1 MWKPIIGIL
10 VLAALTGFAELPGF
24 AQEPPEDFFTG
35 SVQPLLS
42 ASCLSC
48 HNQKVRSSGL
58 ALDARQDVLTGG
70 NRGPAITAGSP
81 DSSLMIQAV
90 EHAGDLKMPPVGK
103 LSGQQIA
110 ILRRWIE
117 QGAVWHSNASAAKDT
132 AGRDHWAFQQP
143 RRATPPAVRNA
154 GWVRN
159 PLDRFILAKLEAD
172 GIAPSPAADR
182 ATLLRRVSLD
192 LTGLPPT
199 AEELSRFLNDP
210 SPNAYE
216 KVVDRLLASPHY
228 GERWGRRWLDLARYA
243 DSDGYTID
251 DPRHIWA
258 YRDWVIDALNRDM
271 PFDRFTIEQ
280 IAGDLLPSPTQDQLI
295 ATGFHRN
302 TPSNY
307 EGGIDHEQYRVEAV
321 ADRVATTGAVF
332 LGLTLGC
339 ARCHD
344 HKYDPI
350 QQKEFYQL
358 FAYFN
363 STAEITKES
372 ERPQH
377 NRPKL
382 ELPTPE
388 QAQAWNQYSSDLFEL
403 NDTIAERLSQLVVRP
418 GASADVPAYASVG
431 EDEELRKLLAER
443 RRLRQNPP
451 VVNYTLIMRELP
463 KPRESY
469 VHLGGDFLRK
479 GIPVN
484 PGVPAAV
491 STGTRPAGTSR
502 LDLARWLVDPGNPL
516 TARVT
521 VNRFWQAYFGRGI
534 VASENDFGLAG
545 DKPTHPELLDWLAA
559 EFMGRGWSQK
569 AIHRLVVTSATY
581 RQSSNNR
588 EDLRERDPDNQL
600 LARQTRLRLEAEIVR
615 DAALAA
621 SGLLNPKVGGPS
633 VFPPLPVGSMALTQ
647 VRKPWPTDYGPNRF
661 RRGLYT
667 FTYRASLHPTLSLFD
682 APDGSTTCTRRVRSN
697 SPLQAL
703 VLLNDTAYVE
713 FAVGLAEKALA
724 GPAKS
729 DAERF
734 STAFVR
740 AVGRKPHPAET
751 KRMLEFLAS
760 QRLIYQADSSLARQ
774 LLRNERG
781 ALEAE
786 QVSAVEPVGA
796 QSAVGR
802 ADSLAMAARA
812 GEVKQAALKAT
823 KAHDALSDAEAVEL
837 AAWIAVS
844 RVLLNIDDFVTRN

>member
-1 MWKPIIGIL
+1 MWKTTSGIL
-10 VLAALTGFAELPGF
+10 VLAALAGFAELPGF

-42 ASCLSC
+42 RSCLSC
-48 HNQKVRSSGL
+48 HNQKLRSSGL
-58 ALDARQDVLTGG
+58 ALDARQDILTGG

-90 EHAGDLKMPPVGK
+90 EHTGDLKMPPDGK

-110 ILRRWIE
+110 VLRRWIE
-117 QGAVWHSNASAAKDT
+117 QGAVWPSSASAAKDR

-143 RRATPPAVRNA
+143 SHATPPKVRHA
-154 GWVRN
+154 RWVRN
-159 PLDRFILAKLEAD
+159 PLDRFILAKLEAE
-172 GIAPSPAADR
+172 GIAPSSEADR

-192 LTGLPPT
+192 LTGLPPN
-199 AEELSRFLNDP
+199 ADELREFLNDR
-210 SPNAYE
+210 SSKAYE

-251 DPRHIWA
+251 DPRHIWP

-271 PFDRFTIEQ
+271 PFDQFTIEQ
-280 IAGDLLPSPTQDQLI
+280 IAGDLLPNPTEDQLI

-363 STAEITKES
+363 STDAITRES
-372 ERPQH
+372 QRPQH

-388 QAQAWNQYSSDLFEL
+388 QAQAAKQYHSDLFEL

-418 GASADVPAYASVG
+418 GASADVPADASVD

-451 VVNYTLIMRELP
+451 VVNYTLIMRELRE
-463 KPRESY
+463 PRESY
-469 VHLGGDFLRK
+469 IHLGGDFLRK
-479 GIPVN
+479 GVAVK
-484 PGVPAAV
+484 PGVPAAL
-491 STGTRPAGTSR
+491 STRTRPTGTSR

-521 VNRFWQAYFGRGI
+521 VNRFWQAYFGRGL

-559 EFMGRGWSQK
+559 EFMDRGWSQK

-588 EDLRERDPDNQL
+588 EDLREKDPYNYL

-615 DAALAA
+615 DAALLA
-621 SGLLNPKVGGPS
+621 SGLLNPTVGGPS
-633 VFPPLPVGSMALTQ
+633 VFPPMPVGAMALTQ

-667 FTYRASLHPTLSLFD
+667 FTYRASLHPALSLFD

-703 VLLNDTAYVE
+703 VLLNDTAYLE
-713 FAVGLAEKALA
+713 FARGLAEKVLTQ
-724 GPAKS
+724 PARS
-729 DAERF
+729 DAERI

-740 AVGRKPHPAET
+740 AVGRTPRPAEA
-751 KRMLEFLAS
+751 KRMSEFLAS
-760 QRLIYQADSSLARQ
+760 QRNLYQVDPSLARR

-812 GEVKQAALKAT
+812 DEVEQAALKAIT
-823 KAHDALSDAEAVEL
+823 AYDALSEAEAVEL
-837 AAWIAVS
+837 AAWTAVS

>member
-1 MWKPIIGIL
+1 LI
-10 VLAALTGFAELPGF
+10 
-24 AQEPPEDFFTG
+24 
-35 SVQPLLS
+35 
-42 ASCLSC
+42 
-48 HNQKVRSSGL
+48 
-58 ALDARQDVLTGG
+58 
-70 NRGPAITAGSP
+70 
-81 DSSLMIQAV
+81 
-90 EHAGDLKMPPVGK
+90 
-103 LSGQQIA
+103 
-110 ILRRWIE
+110 
-117 QGAVWHSNASAAKDT
+117 
-132 AGRDHWAFQQP
+132 
-143 RRATPPAVRNA
+143 
-154 GWVRN
+154 
-159 PLDRFILAKLEAD
+159 
-172 GIAPSPAADR
+172 
-182 ATLLRRVSLD
+182 
-192 LTGLPPT
+192 GLPPT
-199 AEELSRFLNDP
+199 SEELSDFLSDR
-210 SPNAYE
+210 SPKAYE
-216 KVVDRLLASPHY
+216 KVVDRLLASPHH

-251 DPRHIWA
+251 DPRHMWP
-258 YRDWVIDALNRDM
+258 YRDWVIDALNRDL
-271 PFDRFTIEQ
+271 PFDQFTIEQ
-280 IAGDLLPSPTQDQLI
+280 IAGDMLPNPTQAQLI

-363 STAEITKES
+363 STDAITKES

-388 QAQAWNQYSSDLFEL
+388 QAPAAKQYRSDLFEL

-418 GASADVPAYASVG
+418 GASADDPADAEV
-431 EDEELRKLLAER
+431 EKDEELRKLLAER

-469 VHLGGDFLRK
+469 IHLGGDFLRK
-479 GIPVN
+479 GIAVK
-484 PGVPAAV
+484 PGVPVAL
-491 STGTRPAGTSR
+491 SNRTRPAGTSR
-502 LDLARWLVDPGNPL
+502 LDLARWLVDRGNPL

-521 VNRFWQAYFGRGI
+521 VNRFWEAYFGRGI

-545 DKPTHPELLDWLAA
+545 EKPTHPELLDWLAA
-559 EFMGRGWSQK
+559 EFMARGWSQK
-569 AIHRLVVTSATY
+569 AIHRQVVTSATY

-588 EDLRERDPDNQL
+588 EDLREKDPYNYL
-600 LARQTRLRLEAEIVR
+600 LARQTRLRLDAEIVR

-621 SGLLNPKVGGPS
+621 SGLLNPTVGGPS
-633 VFPPLPVGSMALTQ
+633 VFPPMPVGAMALTQ

-667 FTYRASLHPTLSLFD
+667 FTYRASLHPAMSLFD

-703 VLLNDTAYVE
+703 VLLNDTAYLE
-713 FAVGLAEKALA
+713 FARGLAEKVLA
-724 GPAKS
+724 TPARS
-729 DAERF
+729 DAERI

-740 AVGRKPHPAET
+740 AVGRTPRPAEA
-751 KRMLEFLAS
+751 KRMSEFLAS
-760 QRLIYQADSSLARQ
+760 QRKLYQVDPSVARR

-781 ALEAE
+781 AQEAE
-786 QVSAVEPVGA
+786 QVSKVEPVGA

-812 GEVKQAALKAT
+812 AEVKQAALKAT
-823 KAHDALSDAEAVEL
+823 TAYDALSDAEAVEL
-837 AAWIAVS
+837 AAWTAVA

>member
-1 MWKPIIGIL
+1 MRKITSGIL
-10 VLAALTGFAELPGF
+10 VLAALAGFAEFTGF

-35 SVQPLLS
+35 SVEPLLS
-42 ASCLSC
+42 GSCLSC

-81 DSSLMIQAV
+81 DSSLIIQAV
-90 EHAGDLKMPPVGK
+90 EQTGDLKMPPKGK

-110 ILRRWIE
+110 VLRRWIE
-117 QGAVWHSNASAAKDT
+117 QGAVWPSTGSAAKDT

-143 RRATPPAVRNA
+143 MRATPPKVRNA
-154 GWVRN
+154 RWVRN
-159 PLDRFILAKLEAD
+159 PLDQFILAKLEAE
-172 GIAPSPAADR
+172 GIAPSPETDR

-199 AEELSRFLNDP
+199 AEELNEFLNDR
-210 SPNAYE
+210 SAKAYE

-251 DPRHIWA
+251 DPRHIWP
-258 YRDWVIDALNRDM
+258 YRDWVIDALNRDL
-271 PFDRFTIEQ
+271 PFDQFTIEQ
-280 IAGDLLPSPTQDQLI
+280 IAGDLLPNPTQNQLI

-363 STAEITKES
+363 STDAITRES
-372 ERPQH
+372 QRPQH

-388 QAQAWNQYSSDLFEL
+388 QAQAAKQYHSDLFEL
-403 NDTIAERLSQLVVRP
+403 NDTIAERLSQLSVRP
-418 GASADVPAYASVG
+418 GASADDPADAEV
-431 EDEELRKLLAER
+431 EKDEELRKLLAER
-443 RRLRQNPP
+443 RRLRANPP
-451 VVNYTLIMRELP
+451 VVNYTLIMRELRE
-463 KPRESY
+463 PRESY
-469 VHLGGDFLRK
+469 IHLGGDFLRK
-479 GIPVN
+479 GIVVK
-484 PGVPAAV
+484 PGVPAAL
-491 STGTRPAGTSR
+491 STRTRPAGTSR

-521 VNRFWQAYFGRGI
+521 INRFWEAYFGRGI

-559 EFMGRGWSQK
+559 EFMDRGWSQK
-569 AIHRLVVTSATY
+569 AIHRLIVTSAAY

-588 EDLRERDPDNQL
+588 EDLGEKDPYNYL

-615 DAALAA
+615 DAALVA
-621 SGLLNPKVGGPS
+621 SGLLNPTVGGPS
-633 VFPPLPVGSMALTQ
+633 VFPPMPVGSMALTQ

-667 FTYRASLHPTLSLFD
+667 FTYRASLHPAMSLFD

-703 VLLNDTAYVE
+703 VLLNDTAYLE
-713 FAVGLAEKALA
+713 FARGLAEKVLA
-724 GPAKS
+724 KPATS
-729 DAERF
+729 DVERI

-740 AVGRKPHPAET
+740 AVGRKPRPPEA
-751 KRMLEFLAS
+751 KRMSEFLAS
-760 QRLIYQADSSLARQ
+760 QRQLYQADPSLARR

-812 GEVKQAALKAT
+812 AEVKQAALKAT
-823 KAHDALSDAEAVEL
+823 TAYDALSEAEAIEL
-837 AAWIAVS
+837 ASWTAVS
-844 RVLLNIDDFVTRN
+844 RVLLNVDDFVTRN

>member
-1 MWKPIIGIL
+1 MWKTISGIL
-10 VLAALTGFAELPGF
+10 VLAALARFAELPGF
-24 AQEPPEDFFTG
+24 AQAPPEDFFTG
-35 SVQPLLS
+35 SVQPLLKE
-42 ASCLSC
+42 SCVSC

-58 ALDARQDVLTGG
+58 ALDVREDVLTGG

-90 EHAGDLKMPPVGK
+90 ERAGDLKMPPAGK
-103 LSGQQIA
+103 LSEQQIA

-117 QGAVWHSNASAAKDT
+117 EGAVWPSSASAAKDT
-132 AGRDHWAFQQP
+132 AGRNHWAFQQLRP
-143 RRATPPAVRNA
+143 VTPPAVRNA
-154 GWVRN
+154 RWVRN
-159 PLDRFILAKLEAD
+159 PIDRFILAKLEAE
-172 GIAPSPAADR
+172 GIKPSPEADR

-199 AEELSRFLNDP
+199 PEELNDFLGDR
-210 SPNAYE
+210 SSKAYE

-251 DPRHIWA
+251 DPRHMWP
-258 YRDWVIDALNRDM
+258 YRDWVIEALNRDL
-271 PFDRFTIEQ
+271 PFDQFTIEQ
-280 IAGDLLPSPTQDQLI
+280 IAGDLLPNPTQAQLI

-363 STAEITKES
+363 STDAITKES

-388 QAQAWNQYSSDLFEL
+388 QEPAAKQYRNDLFEL
-403 NDTIAERLSQLVVRP
+403 NDTIAERLSQLVARP
-418 GASADVPAYASVG
+418 GASADVPANAPVE

-443 RRLRQNPP
+443 RRLRANPP
-451 VVNYTLIMRELP
+451 VVNYTLITRELP
-463 KPRESY
+463 QPRETY

-479 GIPVN
+479 GMPVK
-484 PGVPAAV
+484 PGVPAAL
-491 STGTRPAGTSR
+491 SAQTRTAGTSR
-502 LDLARWLVDPGNPL
+502 LDLARWLVDRGNPL

-521 VNRFWQAYFGRGI
+521 VNRFWQAYFGTGI

-545 DKPTHPELLDWLAA
+545 EKPTHPELLDWLAA
-559 EFMGRGWSQK
+559 EFMARGWSQK
-569 AIHRLVVTSATY
+569 AIHRLIVTSATY
-581 RQSSNNR
+581 RQSSHNR
-588 EDLRERDPDNQL
+588 EDLSEKDPYSHL

-615 DAALAA
+615 DAALTV
-621 SGLLNPKVGGPS
+621 SGLLNPVIGGPS
-633 VFPPLPVGSMALTQ
+633 VFPPLPIGAMALTQ
-647 VRKPWPTDYGPNRF
+647 VRKPWPTDYGPNRY

-667 FTYRASLHPTLSLFD
+667 FTYRASLHPSLSLFD

-713 FAVGLAEKALA
+713 FAVGLAEKTLA
-724 GPAKS
+724 APAKS
-729 DAERF
+729 DAERI
-734 STAFVR
+734 STAFAR
-740 AVGRKPHPAET
+740 AVGRTPRPAEA

-760 QRLIYQADSSLARQ
+760 QRHLYQSDSSLARR
-774 LLRNERG
+774 LLRNER
-781 ALEAE
+781 AAQEAE

-802 ADSLAMAARA
+802 ADSLAMAARKDA
-812 GEVKQAALKAT
+812 VKQAALKAT
-823 KAHDALSDAEAVEL
+823 QAHDALSDAEAIEL
-837 AAWIAVS
+837 AAWTGVA